1 MSKKILSMNN
11 NMKLT
16 KKYNLNS
23 IKIFLSEIKEKQF
36 RPNKSLKGIPW
47 KFLKLKKFNFYFLYV
62 NNKII
67 GNITI
72 LNSVLNKHLYFLYVH
87 KKYRRKGIG
96 KFLLRRKFLKTK
108 KLKTVHVLKSLKN
121 TIKFY
126 QKFNFVVSKKNE
138 GKNVI
143 KWVNKC
149 TTYDNKTFK
158 NKYLIIKDY

>member
-72 LNSVLNKHLYFLYVH
+72 LNSVLNKHLY
-87 KKYRRKGIG
+87 
-96 KFLLRRKFLKTK
+96 
-108 KLKTVHVLKSLKN
+108 
-121 TIKFY
+121 
-126 QKFNFVVSKKNE
+126 
-138 GKNVI
+138 
-143 KWVNKC
+143 
-149 TTYDNKTFK
+149 
-158 NKYLIIKDY
+158 